1 MEFYCSKIEELNKI
15 AEELIK
21 QHSHSTVFSF
31 YGSMG
36 SGKTTFIKAIC
47 NYLGTL
53 DVAISPSFGLV
64 NEYKTADNKSV
75 FHFDFYRIKNNTE
88 YFDIGCEEYLS
99 SGAYCFLEWPE
110 KVEELLPSDCVKIYI
125 EIKNGDRLIKF

>member
-36 SGKTTFIKAIC
+36 SGKTTFGKILSQKTGHEMID
-47 NYLGTL
+47 L
-53 DVAISPSFGLV
+53 DDYLV
-64 NEYKTADNKSV
+64 NRFNMSIPDMFQISEDYFRNNETYYYPPNTNINFKS
-75 FHFDFYRIKNNTE
+75 YYIKKM
-88 YFDIGCEEYLS
+88 FS
-99 SGAYCFLEWPE
+99 
-110 KVEELLPSDCVKIYI
+110 
-125 EIKNGDRLIKF
+125 